1 MRRLTSEDSNTFCN
15 GRYIHY
21 TLYKNVLISFA
32 KAVYMAT
39 EQSSKRSTSVG
50 DLLSKMKRKNGQ
62 MNKRTHVFNPKSI
75 NPEKMNKK
83 VRRNFRQV
91 EGQNR
96 PTRSPLE
103 RVLRQ

>member
-1 MRRLTSEDSNTFCN
+1 MSLSVLQKQYTWQPSN
-15 GRYIHY
+15 H
-21 TLYKNVLISFA
+21 
-32 KAVYMAT
+32 
-39 EQSSKRSTSVG
+39 QKRSTSVG